1 MFGLATQSDLDVLD
15 QFFNQY
21 IDYTKG
27 KTNKFN
33 FNMQSGNTN
42 VNNLLEKWQR
52 KAKETEIDVQ
62 ADMKIIG
69 EVVLTMDKVEQ
80 GVYGCRI
87 HANTTNPM
95 LNTLK
100 QTINKMLENLDND
113 IKQLKTVVESY
124 TSDDFRN
131 KININPNLK
140 ADMLAVMESVNL
152 LGDSLS
158 NSAKSNLE
166 NGKHLEENSATMKES
181 VNNLADKANQQ
192 AASLEETAAAV
203 EEITSITRNNANNT
217 TKMSELG
224 KKVQDAVSSGM
235 TLATQTSSAMDSIN
249 EQVTAITESIQ
260 VIDQIAFQTNIL
272 SLNAAVEAATAG
284 EAGKGFAVVAQE
296 VRNLASRSAEAANE
310 IKELVDSASIKTNE
324 GKKVSD
330 DMIKGYETLNTNAIQ
345 TIELIQD
352 VSVAS
357 KEQMTG
363 IEQINDAVTMLDRVT
378 QENANEANSVAEI
391 ASEVSQMAND
401 LVADASAKKF
411 N

>member
-224 KKVQDAVSSGM
+224 KKVQDAVSKGM
-235 TLATQTSSAMDSIN
+235 TLASQT
-249 EQVTAITESIQ
+249 
-260 VIDQIAFQTNIL
+260 
-272 SLNAAVEAATAG
+272 
-284 EAGKGFAVVAQE
+284 
-296 VRNLASRSAEAANE
+296 
-310 IKELVDSASIKTNE
+310 
-324 GKKVSD
+324 
-330 DMIKGYETLNTNAIQ
+330 
-345 TIELIQD
+345 
-352 VSVAS
+352 
-357 KEQMTG
+357 
-363 IEQINDAVTMLDRVT
+363 
-378 QENANEANSVAEI
+378 
-391 ASEVSQMAND
+391 
-401 LVADASAKKF
+401 
-411 N
+411 